1 MITFFVALAALIVG
15 YCTYGLFVTL
25 VFKPDDRRTPCQVHP
40 DGVDYVP
47 LPIWRA
53 FLIQLLNIAGLGP
66 IFGALSGAIWGPSV
80 YLWIVL
86 GTIFAGA
93 VHDYLSGMLS
103 MRNDG
108 ASISE
113 LTGMYLGPT
122 MKTVMRIFSV
132 VLLVMIGVV
141 FMVGPAQLLGR
152 MIMGAGRD
160 FNLPRTAAV
169 SIQAAPAVAAPKTEA
184 EKTAAPK
191 ADEGK
196 VPVEA
201 KPAPIEEAK
210 PEAPAEE
217 AKPAPVEEVKPE
229 APAAEVKPV
238 PAEEVK
244 PETPAEE
251 AKPAPTE
258 EAKPE
263 AAAAEE
269 VKLAAEPEMVYG
281 LTEAEWVKYLTIAIL
296 VYYFLATLLPIDKVI
311 GRFYPIFGLCLILM
325 AVLIGGATVMNH
337 LNGTHPMIE
346 LWDGLYNMHPKG
358 ATTPIWPLMFI
369 TVACGA
375 ISGFHAT
382 QSPMMA
388 RCLTSERQGRF
399 VFYGAMVSEGI
410 IALIWASAGI
420 AFYNTFGSPITTEG
434 LFLAKGGNSATVYD
448 ISKGLLGSMGS
459 ILALLGVVA
468 CPITSGDTAFR
479 SARLTLADWFKID
492 QKAIKPRLMLA
503 LPLLLIG
510 YAISFVDYSI
520 VWRYFSWSNQTLA
533 MIALWAGAVYLC
545 RNVSP
550 ISGFMAAIP
559 ATFMSAVSSTYF
571 CFAPEC
577 LGFATKFGAGLS
589 LCGVTV
595 NGVQLSYGVGL
606 VFALVLLSIFF
617 GVYRSSNY
625 YNSLKK
631 GA

>member
-217 AKPAPVEEVKPE
+217 AKPAPIEEAKPE
-229 APAAEVKPV
+229 A
-238 PAEEVK
+238 
-244 PETPAEE
+244 PAEE
-251 AKPAPTE
+251 AKPAPAE

-269 VKLAAEPEMVYG
+269 VKPVAEPEMVYG

-311 GRFYPIFGLCLILM
+311 GRFYPLFGLCLLLM

-399 VFYGAMVSEGI
+399 VFYGAMVAEGI

-577 LGFATKFGAGLS
+577 LGFATKFGTGLS

-595 NGVQLSYGVGL
+595 DGVQLSYGVGL